1 MRNRTNVVYHNLY
14 AIYNRI
20 SYMLTQTDTPYKGI
34 QITVTPVEKARI
46 EDALALIE
54 AQDEQIRKLK
64 NDISEL
70 KEGK

>member
-1 MRNRTNVVYHNLY
+1 
-14 AIYNRI
+14 
-20 SYMLTQTDTPYKGI
+20 MLTQTDTPYKGI